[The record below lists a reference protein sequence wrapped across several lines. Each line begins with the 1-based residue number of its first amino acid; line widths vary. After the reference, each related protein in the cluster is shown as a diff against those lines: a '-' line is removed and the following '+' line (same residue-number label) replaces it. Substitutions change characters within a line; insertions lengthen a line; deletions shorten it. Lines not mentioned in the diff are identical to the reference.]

1 MKLKKV
7 GAFLLA
13 AVVIVGLLAGCGG
26 NGGSNQGT
34 EPSTENT
41 DTSGGDAAGDDTAG
55 NGAAADDSTAG
66 DDASGGSASDE
77 TASNDA
83 SGGDAAGEVTIWYYW
98 ETEGHQKALDK
109 VISDYNASQDEI
121 SVSAKY
127 VPFADFKKQLSI
139 GASADE
145 LPDIAILD
153 SPDHASYATMGIFAD
168 LGGKFDVANYYE
180 GAVDS
185 CTIDGTLYGVPF
197 GVNCLGLYYNEE
209 LLEAGGCQVPATWEE
224 LKETAQKLTKD
235 NVTGLAFC
243 SLQNEEGTFN
253 FMPWVWS
260 TGAGSY
266 EINSEGGVKALT
278 LAKDLVDSGAMS
290 KECINWT
297 QGDVMNQF
305 ISGNVAMMV
314 NGPWQIP
321 TMKEE
326 APDLKWNVA
335 LIPKDGDYASVLGG
349 ENYAVIAG
357 GNEEGALKF
366 LQYATEEAQVKY
378 LMDCFGYISADK
390 TIAEGQFSGDAVM
403 EKFTEQLG
411 YAKARGPLAEW
422 PEVSDAI
429 SLAFNQVMT
438 GEKEPQEAADTA
450 QQTIDGIVGQ

>member
-7 GAFLLA
+7 VSVFMA
-13 AVVIVGLLAGCGG
+13 AMLSVGLLAGCGG
-26 NGGSNQGT
+26 DAGK
-34 EPSTENT
+34 EEKK
-41 DTSGGDAAGDDTAG
+41 DTSESVASNETAG
-55 NGAAADDSTAG
+55 EDESQDAGEDESSEGSSGA
-66 DDASGGSASDE
+66 E
-77 TASNDA
+77 
-83 SGGDAAGEVTIWYYW
+83 EVTIWYYW

-109 VISDYNASQDEI
+109 VITDYNASQSDI
-121 SVSAKY
+121 TVTAKY

-168 LGGKFDVANYYE
+168 LSGKFDVANYYE

-197 GVNCLGLYYNEE
+197 GVNCLGLYYNQD
-209 LLEAGGCQVPATWEE
+209 LLEAAGCTVPANWEE
-224 LKETAQKLTKD
+224 LKETASKLTKD

-266 EINSEGGVKALT
+266 EMNSEGGVKALT
-278 LAKDLVDSGAMS
+278 LAKDLIDSGAMS

-305 ISGNVAMMV
+305 ISGNVAMMI

-321 TMKEE
+321 TMKQE
-326 APDLKWNVA
+326 APDLNWKVA
-335 LIPKDGDYASVLGG
+335 LIPQDKEYASALGG

-366 LQYATEEAQVKY
+366 LEYATAKEQVEY
-378 LMDCFGYISADK
+378 LMDSFGYISADK
-390 TIAEGQFSGDAVM
+390 TIAEGQFADDEAM
-403 EKFTEQLG
+403 KTFTEQLN

-438 GEKEPQEAADTA
+438 GEKEPKDAADAA
-450 QQTIDGIVGQ
+450 QQVIDGIVTK

>member
-7 GAFLLA
+7 ASVFMA
-13 AVVIVGLLAGCGG
+13 AMLSVGLLAGCGG
-26 NGGSNQGT
+26 GAGKEENKDTGSA
-34 EPSTENT
+34 S
-41 DTSGGDAAGDDTAG
+41 SGETAG
-55 NGAAADDSTAG
+55 TDDKQDTGEAENAESSEG
-66 DDASGGSASDE
+66 ASGGQ
-77 TASNDA
+77 
-83 SGGDAAGEVTIWYYW
+83 EVTIWYYW

-109 VISDYNASQDEI
+109 VITDYNASQSDI
-121 SVSAKY
+121 TVTAKY

-168 LGGKFDVANYYE
+168 LSGKFDVSSYYE

-197 GVNCLGLYYNEE
+197 GVNCLGLYYNQD
-209 LLEAGGCQVPATWEE
+209 LLDAAGCKAPTNWEE
-224 LKETAQKLTKD
+224 LKETASKLTKD

-278 LAKDLVDSGAMS
+278 MAKDLIESGAMS

-305 ISGNVAMMV
+305 ISGNVAMMI

-321 TMKEE
+321 TMKQE
-326 APDLKWNVA
+326 APDLNWKVA
-335 LIPKDGDYASVLGG
+335 LIPQDKEYASALGG

-366 LQYATEEAQVKY
+366 LEYATSKEQVEY
-378 LMDCFGYISADK
+378 LMDSFGYISADK
-390 TIAEGQFSGDAVM
+390 TIAEGQFADDEAM
-403 EKFTEQLG
+403 KTFTEQLN

-438 GEKEPQEAADTA
+438 GEKAPQEAADAA
-450 QQTIDGIVGQ
+450 QQVIDGIVTK